1 MSRLRV
7 WPRPLDAE
15 HVGGLFDDDKAS
27 LGERLLE
34 LRSKV
39 LELARLQV
47 LPRALATDGVRQTVK
62 AGFHEDEV
70 AVTLVHGAG
79 DAILH
84 LMPATRFR

>member
-1 MSRLRV
+1 MSRSRV
-7 WPRPLDAE
+7 WPQSLGAE
-15 HVGGLFDDDKAS
+15 YVGRLFDDHKAS

-47 LPRALATDGVRQTVK
+47 LPRALATDAVRQTVK

-79 DAILH
+79 DTILH
-84 LMPATRFR
+84 LMPVARFR